1 MRHKGAGEVS
11 STTCEAIGKPQ
22 RAHHG
27 PAMPPSEARQARQ
40 IGTRLAL
47 SRISSQIRQDAG
59 NITEASASA
68 KPLKPAPITC
78 REGCVEECVER
89 LTAPQRSPFA
99 RRGAQ
104 HVFSSELMRYLKR
117 RLRSCRRSTWPLE
130 EVYQPARAARCGYRT
145 PCSCFSWHTVQWL
158 AQGTA
163 SRRFCCNSVSQCSQ
177 TP

>member
-11 STTCEAIGKPQ
+11 STTCKTIGKPQ

-40 IGTRLAL
+40 MGTRLAL
-47 SRISSQIRQDAG
+47 SRISPQIRQGAG

-68 KPLKPAPITC
+68 NPLKPAPITC
-78 REGCVEECVER
+78 RGGRIEGSVAERVEGRVER

-104 HVFSSELMRYLKR
+104 HVFGSERMRYLKR
-117 RLRSCRRSTWPLE
+117 R
-130 EVYQPARAARCGYRT
+130 
-145 PCSCFSWHTVQWL
+145 
-158 AQGTA
+158 
-163 SRRFCCNSVSQCSQ
+163 
-177 TP
+177 